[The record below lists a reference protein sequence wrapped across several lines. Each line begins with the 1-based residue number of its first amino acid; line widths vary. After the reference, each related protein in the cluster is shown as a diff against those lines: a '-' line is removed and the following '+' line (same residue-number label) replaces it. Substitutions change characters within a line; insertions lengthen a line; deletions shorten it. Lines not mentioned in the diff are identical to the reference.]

1 MRASSVAA
9 SIGCSLFPGGFLFQN
24 HYPRFR
30 GAPSAFF
37 KGCPQGRPSVDS
49 GLASN
54 GWYGRPEAEIR
65 RASDWQGETRYD
77 RMQHLR
83 EFNAAGPPTT
93 ANVIQRAAIGEA
105 GQGATCSAAASAEA
119 VRWPPGAA
127 PARAEALGT
136 GPGEKSREDA
146 RTATFW
152 RTVGR

>member
-1 MRASSVAA
+1 MVGTGDRKLKFAVHLT
-9 SIGCSLFPGGFLFQN
+9 GKVKPDN
-24 HYPRFR
+24 
-30 GAPSAFF
+30 
-37 KGCPQGRPSVDS
+37 
-49 GLASN
+49 
-54 GWYGRPEAEIR
+54 
-65 RASDWQGETRYD
+65 D
-77 RMQHLR
+77 RMQQLR

-152 RTVGR
+152 RTVGGVCTPVSLANASIVASGRGAVVLPHTDSRRRAG